1 MTDNFNFSN
10 IDSPEYFS
18 NMSRSIPYPKKPN
31 RPTLKREDYKTNK
44 EYHIACAEAEDA
56 YDNNL
61 VEYKK
66 IVNECHKKE
75 AEIDALFWKWALD
88 RAGLGNLPESVRG
101 ASQYFA
107 YEAGHSGG
115 LHEMYNSLLDISDL
129 VRTAYVAGQN
139 SVKKD

>member
-1 MTDNFNFSN
+1 MTDNLDMTDVN
-10 IDSPEYFS
+10 SPEFFTEMTNNLVYPS
-18 NMSRSIPYPKKPN
+18 KPKKPF
-31 RPTLKREDYKTNK
+31 LKREDYETNK

-56 YDNNL
+56 YEIAL
-61 VEYKK
+61 KKYKDD
-66 IVNECHKKE
+66 IKKYQIE
-75 AEIDALFWKWALD
+75 NSKIDALFWKWALD